1 MPNYQLTLLVLLLVT
16 AVSADDKELKQ
27 RLQDEHAKHADHW
40 VYNDIEAA
48 RRIAIAQ
55 NKPMFV
61 TFRCVPCRDCK
72 SFDAEVAGG
81 SKLIKDFASREFV
94 CVRQVEMKGVDLS
107 QFQFD
112 YDLNWAAMFINADG
126 TVYARYGTQSA
137 AGADAYNSVEGLK
150 ATMERVLELHT
161 EYPNNAKELAG
172 KLGSKKPYKTAMD
185 MPGLPGAAAKL
196 KGQTTRRNCIHCHM
210 LHDAEHDFARQQK
223 KFDREILWRY
233 PLPENIG
240 ITVNAKDGRTISKL
254 DDAIAKR
261 GMKVGDKI
269 THVNGQAITSIADI
283 QWVLHSLPNEKTTVR
298 VATATN
304 GAAPV
309 THEVTTGSN
318 WKKTDVSWRGSMF
331 SFSPRTYVWCPPLPE
346 AKRERLG
353 LNDDQNALE
362 VRWINTGKAG
372 GQAARKAGLQQ
383 GDVVLEVDG
392 KPVPNTDAKLQ
403 TFIKLNYQ
411 AGNVVPLTVLRRG
424 KRLEVSLRLVE

>member
-1 MPNYQLTLLVLLLVT
+1 MPNYQLLFLALALV
-16 AVSADDKELKQ
+16 ASAQADDKQLKQ
-27 RLQDEHAKHADHW
+27 RLQDEHAEGADHW

-81 SKLIKDFASREFV
+81 SQLIKDFASREFV

-150 ATMERVLELHT
+150 ATMERVLELHAN
-161 EYPNNAKELAG
+161 YPKNTKELHG
-172 KLGSKKPYKTAMD
+172 KLGEKKPYKTAME
-185 MPGLPGAAAKL
+185 MPGLPGTAAKL

-210 LHDAEHDFARQQK
+210 LHDAEHDYARQQK

-254 DDAIAKR
+254 DDARVKL
-261 GMKVGDKI
+261 GMKIGDEI

-283 QWVLHSLPNEKTTVR
+283 QWVLHNLPNDKATVR
-298 VATATN
+298 VSTATT
-304 GAAPV
+304 GGEPT
-309 THEVTTGSN
+309 THEITTRPG

-331 SFSPRTYVWCPPLPE
+331 SFSPRTYVWCPPLPD
-346 AKRERLG
+346 AKRGKLG
-353 LNDDQNALE
+353 LSDEKNALE

-383 GDVVLEVDG
+383 GDVVLQVDG
-392 KPVPNTDAKLQ
+392 KPVPETDAKLQ
-403 TFIKLNYQ
+403 TFIKLNYT
-411 AGNVVPLTVLRRG
+411 AGQTVPLTVMRRG
-424 KRLEVSLRLVE
+424 KRMEVSLRLVE